1 MLTLTR
7 IKEDEIILFYTDGI
21 TNPMA
26 CFQAGLCPMVLA
38 HKVGSLR
45 VYRVDAI

>member
-26 CFQAGLCPMVLA
+26 CFQ
-38 HKVGSLR
+38 VGSLR